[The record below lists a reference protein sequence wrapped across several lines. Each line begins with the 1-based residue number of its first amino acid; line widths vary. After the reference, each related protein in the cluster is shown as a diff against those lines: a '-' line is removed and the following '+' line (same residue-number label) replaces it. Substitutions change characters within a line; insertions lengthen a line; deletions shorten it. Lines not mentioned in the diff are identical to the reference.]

1 MVSAELIKT
10 YFPQI
15 SESQFKAFERLQPIY
30 LELNERINL
39 ISRKDFDNF
48 YVHHV
53 LHSLAL
59 AKMCEFPDGARVI
72 DIGTGGGF
80 PGIPLAIIFPNVQ
93 FILVD
98 SIGKKIRAVQEVVDI
113 LDLQNVNALNNRT
126 ESLNI
131 KFDIAVARAVAPML
145 DLWQWTLSRWNNK
158 ALFYLLKGGDLTDEI
173 KTLQEMGPKLQVT
186 ENAIS
191 EIFSESFFETKKVI
205 RIQG

>member
-80 PGIPLAIIFPNVQ
+80 PGIPLAIMFPHVQ

-158 ALFYLLKGGDLTDEI
+158 ALFYLLKGGDLTEEI

-186 ENAIS
+186 ENGIS